1 MRRLEHCSVEHR
13 LHSASGKAFAAIV
26 GDGSV
31 VTWGNAH
38 NGGDSRAVQEKLS
51 NAANPGL

>member
-38 NGGDSRAVQEKLS
+38 NGGDSRAVQDKLS